1 LEIVALIFYL
11 FVGAGPDYANLGRPA
26 YANVVL
32 SHLAKGEAGKPDSGL
47 NAGHFSGAFQ
57 ERIQRAVMVPS
68 DKAKIVVAAFGA
80 ERVTKR
86 GKCTLHVE
94 DEARRQISSALWQ
107 EASYQEF
114 HRRIRFLVE
123 GPKFLLHRRRD
134 FPRNVSHRTPFQV
147 AISLQRFDD
156 LLRKVM
162 PGEPQHCCLAEN
174 RFGFPAIIVRVPRI
188 FPPLDMPPVR
198 SEDNVVFPQ

>member
-1 LEIVALIFYL
+1 
-11 FVGAGPDYANLGRPA
+11 
-26 YANVVL
+26 
-32 SHLAKGEAGKPDSGL
+32 
-47 NAGHFSGAFQ
+47 
-57 ERIQRAVMVPS
+57 MPS

-86 GKCTLHVE
+86 GKCTLHVK
-94 DEARRQISSALWQ
+94 DEARRQIPSPLWQ

-134 FPRNVSHRTPFQV
+134 LPRNVSHRTRFQV

-162 PGEPQHCCLAEN
+162 PGEPQHCRISEN
-174 RFGFPAIIVRVPRI
+174 GFGFPTIIVYVPRI

-198 SEDNVVFPQ
+198 SENDVIPAQ